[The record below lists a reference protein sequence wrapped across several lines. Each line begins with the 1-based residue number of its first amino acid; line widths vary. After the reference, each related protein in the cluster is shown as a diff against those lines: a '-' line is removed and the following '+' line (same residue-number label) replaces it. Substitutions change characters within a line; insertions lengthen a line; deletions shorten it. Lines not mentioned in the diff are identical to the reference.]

1 MKWIVGLVVALI
13 LTITPAF
20 AQTRAQLNWSAST
33 DNVGVTG
40 YNIYRNGVKV
50 GTSPTNSFTDTG
62 LTPSTSY
69 NYVVKAFDAA
79 GNESGASNTVTVT
92 TLAGS
97 ASAFPDA
104 TNTGY
109 QPTGVTLHACTS
121 PITVSGTY
129 DSCQFNSGVDVRAN
143 NVHIT
148 RSLINGQIEA
158 YSGSSGQQ
166 SGLVISDTTI
176 NCGCQSNGSNGTP
189 AAIEEANY
197 TLLRVNLSNSGHG
210 AAVKTNVTIQDSYI
224 HGLGGNTQDH
234 KDGIYA
240 GDGTNV
246 TIRHNNIECNDGS
259 SAGCTSAIGLLT
271 DFSDITFYV
280 IDNNLLNTIGSYCF
294 YGSGGPQK
302 QFSSNNITFTNNHFG
317 RKNYP
322 NCGFYGPVTYFD
334 VTKPGMVWSGNVWDD
349 TGASVPPVN

>member
-1 MKWIVGLVVALI
+1 MNYSRITFAASLLTSIIIVPIFAS
-13 LTITPAF
+13 
-20 AQTRAQLNWSAST
+20 AQTIPPAVST
-33 DNVGVTG
+33 GW
-40 YNIYRNGVKV
+40 
-50 GTSPTNSFTDTG
+50 
-62 LTPSTSY
+62 
-69 NYVVKAFDAA
+69 
-79 GNESGASNTVTVT
+79 
-92 TLAGS
+92 
-97 ASAFPDA
+97 PDA

-109 QPTGVTLHACTS
+109 QPTGVTLHTCAS
-121 PITVSGTY
+121 LITTSGTY
-129 DSCQFNSGVDVRAN
+129 DSCQFSGGVDVRAN

-148 RSLINGQIEA
+148 RSLINGQVEA
-158 YSGSSGQQ
+158 YSGFSGQQ

-176 NCGCQSNGSNGTP
+176 NCGCQSTGSNGTP

-197 TLLRVNLSNSGHG
+197 TLLRVNLYNSGHG

-234 KDGIYA
+234 KDGIFS

-271 DFSDITFYV
+271 DFADITYYT
-280 IDNNLLNTIGSYCF
+280 IDNNLLNTNGSYCF

-302 QFSSNNITFTNNHFG
+302 PYSSNHITFTNNHFG
-317 RKNYP
+317 RKDHA

-334 VTKPGMVWSGNVWDD
+334 TTKPGMVWSGNVWDD
-349 TGASVPPVN
+349 TGVSVPPLY